1 MKNKTQTNK
10 KLSIKNILFFDIET
24 SGLNIKEDK
33 ILQISGFL
41 YDYNS
46 NKIIEDTKFDVYI
59 DPRKDFSNTNFTLNI
74 SKDASDLHGI
84 TTDYLDNN
92 KDKTISL
99 KQFFETIFK
108 KLLIDE
114 NTNAIGTYN
123 GTTFD
128 IPFLIEN
135 LKSIGYDGNE
145 IEKLFIGLYNVDS
158 YIIETKLTSR
168 KLEDVYEK
176 YTGTSPDSIKKD
188 GIKFHNSYFDI
199 EGTLEVFKAQTGLS
213 KYNQESMIQPILCTN
228 NSFII
233 DSGGIYKEQPIINIG
248 KYKGKLVTEVI
259 ENDRNYMTW
268 YWNNVVSVPGRKY
281 LTEYLQ
287 SLSKH

>member
-1 MKNKTQTNK
+1 MEKQTNK
-10 KLSIKNILFFDIET
+10 KSHIKNILFFDIET

-41 YDYNS
+41 YDYTGR
-46 NKIIEDTKFDVYI
+46 NKNLKEQTKFNVYI
-59 DPRKDFSNTNFTLNI
+59 DPRKDFSNLSLNI
-74 SKDASDLHGI
+74 SKDASNLHGI
-84 TTDYLDNN
+84 TTDYLDENS
-92 KDKTISL
+92 DKTISL
-99 KQFFETIFK
+99 KEFFETIFK
-108 KLLIDE
+108 PLIEDQ
-114 NTNAIGTYN
+114 NVNALGTYN

-145 IEKLFIGLYNVDS
+145 IEKLFLGLYNIDS
-158 YIIETKLTSR
+158 YFIETKLTSR

-176 YTGTSPDSIKKD
+176 YTGTSLNSA
-188 GIKFHNSYFDI
+188 HNSYFDI
-199 EGTLEVFKAQTGLS
+199 EATLEVFK
-213 KYNQESMIQPILCTN
+213 NQFSLTKFDESSMIQPILCTN

-268 YWNNVVSVPGRKY
+268 YWNNVVSLPGRKY

-287 SLSKH
+287 GLSKN

>member
-1 MKNKTQTNK
+1 MKNKK
-10 KLSIKNILFFDIET
+10 IKNILFFDIET

-41 YDYNS
+41 YDYS
-46 NKIIEDTKFDVYI
+46 DTHKIMEDTKFDVYI
-59 DPRKDFSNTNFTLNI
+59 DPRKDFPNNTNFNLNI
-74 SKDASDLHGI
+74 TEAASNLHGI
-84 TTDYLDNN
+84 TIDYLDKNS
-92 KDKTISL
+92 DSTLSL
-99 KQFFETIFK
+99 RQFYENIFK
-108 KLLIDE
+108 PLIEDK

-135 LKSIGYDGNE
+135 LKNIGYDGSD
-145 IEKLFIGLYNVDS
+145 IEKLFIGLYNIDS

-176 YTGTSPDSIKKD
+176 YTGISPNTIKID
-188 GIKFHNSYFDI
+188 NQDNMEGFHNSYFDI
-199 EGTLEVFKAQTGLS
+199 EATLKVFQAQTGLS
-213 KYNQESMIQPILCTN
+213 KYNEESMIQPILCTN

-248 KYKGKLVTEVI
+248 KYRGKLVTEVI

-268 YWNNVVSVPGRKY
+268 YWNNVISIPGRKY

-287 SLSKH
+287 GLSKH

>member
-1 MKNKTQTNK
+1 M
-10 KLSIKNILFFDIET
+10 
-24 SGLNIKEDK
+24 
-33 ILQISGFL
+33 
-41 YDYNS
+41 YDYLNTQ
-46 NKIIEDTKFDVYI
+46 KIIEDTKFDIYI
-59 DPRKDFSNTNFTLNI
+59 DPRKDFSNTNFILNI
-74 SKDASDLHGI
+74 SRDASDLHGI
-84 TTDYLDNN
+84 TIEYLDKNL
-92 KDKTISL
+92 DKTISL
-99 KQFFETIFK
+99 KQFFETIFE

-135 LKSIGYDGNE
+135 LKSIGYNGNE
-145 IEKLFIGLYNVDS
+145 IEKLFIGLYNIDS

-176 YTGTSPDSIKKD
+176 YTGTSLNSA
-188 GIKFHNSYFDI
+188 HNSYFDI
-199 EGTLEVFKAQTGLS
+199 EATLEVFK
-213 KYNQESMIQPILCTN
+213 NQFSLTKFDESSMISPILCTN

-248 KYKGKLVTEVI
+248 KYRGKLVTEVI

-287 SLSKH
+287 SLSKN

>member
-10 KLSIKNILFFDIET
+10 KPIQNILFFDIET

-41 YDYNS
+41 YDYS
-46 NKIIEDTKFDVYI
+46 NTQKIIEDTKFDVYI

-135 LKSIGYDGNE
+135 LKSIGYNGNE
-145 IEKLFIGLYNVDS
+145 IEKLFIGLYNIDS

-176 YTGTSPDSIKKD
+176 YTGTSLNSA
-188 GIKFHNSYFDI
+188 HNSYFDI
-199 EGTLEVFKAQTGLS
+199 EATLEVFK
-213 KYNQESMIQPILCTN
+213 NQFSLTKFDESSMIPPILCTN

-248 KYKGKLVTEVI
+248 KYRGKLVTEVI

-287 SLSKH
+287 NLSKN